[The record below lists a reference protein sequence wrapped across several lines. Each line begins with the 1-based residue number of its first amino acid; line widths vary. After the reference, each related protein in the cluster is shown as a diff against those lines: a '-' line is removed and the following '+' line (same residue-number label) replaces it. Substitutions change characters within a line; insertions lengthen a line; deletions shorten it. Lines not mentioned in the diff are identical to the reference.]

1 MLVSITGTDSGSS
14 SWASGPTA
22 NEVSMALQQ
31 SASIVARSSAGSTT
45 QMLLA
50 DLARYFSSIRILS
63 TTEVDGDWHADAI
76 VNVQSRGNAPVSL
89 KIQFQLLLQDAH
101 WVIRAARLLQS

>member
-1 MLVSITGTDSGSS
+1 MLVSITGTGSGSGG
-14 SWASGPTA
+14 WAGGPTS
-22 NEVSMALQQ
+22 NEISMALQQ
-31 SASIVARSSAGSTT
+31 SASIVARGSAGSAT

-50 DLARYFSSIRILS
+50 DIAKYFSSIRVLN
-63 TTEVDGDWHADAI
+63 TTEVDGDWQADAV

-89 KIQFQLLLQDAH
+89 KIQFQLLQQDAH